1 VPRSSPAEALPSP
14 ENGLLPPRADAAGT
28 LRKVLEAAMELF
40 SERGYHA
47 VTVREIAKAVGI
59 HVSSIYG
66 HIPSKEMLL
75 YQLQLI
81 GHEEH
86 WDQVRSA
93 VAAAGP
99 GVVDR
104 VAAYLRAHV
113 RVHMTYRMLA
123 RVSNKELYALTG
135 DRRRRIQQIR
145 EHSRQLLVDLVEQGC
160 REGVFPPQDPWLLA
174 VMLGNMGVRVCEWWS
189 PDLGYPAEQVED
201 LYVDASLR
209 SLGIADPDL
218 RREEAPA

>member
-1 VPRSSPAEALPSP
+1 VPRSSPAEALP
-14 ENGLLPPRADAAGT
+14 EETGLLPPRADAAGT

-47 VTVREIAKAVGI
+47 VTVREIARSVGI

-86 WDQVRSA
+86 LERVTAA

-99 GVVDR
+99 DVVDR
-104 VAAYLRAHV
+104 AAAYLRAHV
-113 RVHMTYRMLA
+113 HVHITYRMLA

-135 DRRRRIQQIR
+135 DRQRRIQAVR
-145 EHSRQLLVDLVEQGC
+145 EHSRQLLVDLIEEGG
-160 REGVFPPQDPWLLA
+160 RAGVFLPQDPWLLA
-174 VMLGNMGVRVCEWWS
+174 VMLGNMGLRVCEWWT

-201 LYVDASLR
+201 VYVDASLR
-209 SLGIADPDL
+209 TLGITRPG
-218 RREEAPA
+218 PAAEVRA

>member
-1 VPRSSPAEALPSP
+1 MAPSADV
-14 ENGLLPPRADAAGT
+14 GLLPPRADAAGT
-28 LRKVLEAAMELF
+28 LLKVLEAAMDLF

-47 VTVREIAKAVGI
+47 VTVREIAKRVGI

-86 WDQVRSA
+86 HDQVARA
-93 VAAAGP
+93 VEAAGP
-99 GVVDR
+99 DVVAR

-113 RVHMTYRMLA
+113 HVHITYRMLA
-123 RVSNKELYALTG
+123 RVSNKELYALAG
-135 DRRRRIQQIR
+135 DQQSRIQAIR
-145 EHSRQLLVDLVEQGC
+145 EDSRQLLVELIEDGC
-160 REGVFPPQDPWLLA
+160 RQGAFLRQDPWLAA
-174 VMLGNMGVRVCEWWS
+174 VMLGNMGLRVCEWWT
-189 PDLGYPAEQVED
+189 PELGYPAEQVED

-209 SLGIADPDL
+209 ALGVGSGESRP
-218 RREEAPA
+218 

>member
-1 VPRSSPAEALPSP
+1 
-14 ENGLLPPRADAAGT
+14 
-28 LRKVLEAAMELF
+28 MELF

-47 VTVREIAKAVGI
+47 VTVREIAKRVGI

-86 WDQVRSA
+86 HDQVTRA
-93 VAAAGP
+93 VATAGP

-113 RVHMTYRMLA
+113 SVHLTYRMLA

-135 DRRRRIQQIR
+135 DRQSRIQAIR
-145 EHSRQLLVDLVEQGC
+145 EDSRQLLVALIEEGSAQ
-160 REGVFPPQDPWLLA
+160 GVFLPQDPWLAA
-174 VMLGNMGVRVCEWWS
+174 VMLGNMGLRVCEWWT
-189 PDLGYPAEQVED
+189 PELGYPADQVED
-201 LYVDASLR
+201 MYVDASLR
-209 SLGIADPDL
+209 ALGVEPQESG
-218 RREEAPA
+218 R